1 MGESSGIREESL
13 PLSRELR
20 VDAVCRSFEAAWQA
34 ADGGGVRPRIEDYL
48 AAPGDA
54 GDWPLFRELLK
65 LDLHYR
71 RGENP
76 SPEEYAGR
84 FPQHAERLRGHFAG
98 PRADGLPR
106 VPGYEILA
114 EIACGGMGVVYQA
127 RQVALNRVVALKMI
141 RAGAWAGP
149 EERARFKAEAEAV
162 ARLQHPNIV
171 QVYEVGEHA
180 GLPYFSLE
188 YCGGGS
194 LAAQLGGAPLP
205 AAEAAGLVATLARA
219 VHAAHQAGIV
229 HRDLKPANVLLAPNP
244 KSEIRNP
251 KQIRN
256 PNAGNPKPAGQEH
269 SDLGHSDL
277 GFVSDFELRISDFS
291 PKITDFGLAKD
302 LAGAAQHT
310 PSGAILGTPS
320 YMAPEQAAGR
330 SKEIGPATDVYAL
343 GAILYE
349 LLTGRPP
356 FREDTPLDTLVQVLE
371 GEPTLPRRLNPG
383 LPAELELI
391 CLKCLEKAPGQ
402 RYRSA
407 SALADD
413 LERFL
418 QGEAVEARPR
428 GPWQRLRYWA
438 RREPA
443 LASRLAALALFVAVI
458 QANFHLAGH
467 DQPAV
472 HFAVL
477 AVAAFWALGSWGC
490 QRWLARDP
498 GAEVVRCAW
507 AGAEPFLLTGL
518 LALSGNEAGPLAGM
532 TYALLVAAA
541 GLWFRLRLVW
551 FTTAMAE
558 VAFGLLV
565 LSSPRLR
572 VYPHHAI
579 LFAVFLAVL
588 GYVVAYQVRRVR
600 ALSRHYEHRPLP

>member
-1 MGESSGIREESL
+1 MGESSGTREESL

-20 VDAVCRSFEAAWQA
+20 VDAVCRSFEAAWKA
-34 ADGGGVRPRIEDYL
+34 ADAAELRPRIEDYL
-48 AAPGDA
+48 AAAGDA
-54 GDWPLFRELLK
+54 DDWPLFRELLK

-71 RGENP
+71 QQENP

-84 FPQHAERLRGHFAG
+84 FPQHAERLRGVFAG

-106 VPGYEILA
+106 VPGYQILA

-127 RQVALNRVVALKMI
+127 RQVALNRMVALKMI

-149 EERARFKAEAEAV
+149 EERDRFRAEAEAV

-171 QVYEVGEHA
+171 QIYEVGEHD

-188 YCGGGS
+188 YCAGGS
-194 LAAQLGGAPLP
+194 LASRLGDAPLA

-229 HRDLKPANVLLAPNP
+229 HRDLKPANVLL
-244 KSEIRNP
+244 
-251 KQIRN
+251 
-256 PNAGNPKPAGQEH
+256 NADG
-269 SDLGHSDL
+269 
-277 GFVSDFELRISDFS
+277 V

-302 LAGAAQHT
+302 LAGAGQHT

-320 YMAPEQAAGR
+320 YMAPEQAGSQ
-330 SKEIGPATDVYAL
+330 SKEIGAATDVYAL

-418 QGEAVEARPR
+418 QGETVEARPR

-467 DQPAV
+467 DHPAV
-472 HFAVL
+472 HYAVL
-477 AVAAFWALGSWGC
+477 AIAAFWALGSWGC
-490 QRWLARDP
+490 QRWLARHP
-498 GAEVVRCAW
+498 GAEAVRCAW

-518 LALSGNEAGPLAGM
+518 LALSGNGAGPLVG
-532 TYALLVAAA
+532 TYALLVAGA

-565 LSSPRLR
+565 LSSGRDHI
-572 VYPHHAI
+572 YPHHAI